1 MNKQKHKQ
9 IIALQNRT
17 SESSKLSDFL
27 AEFIS
32 TNGIPDTI
40 HNDLRLAA
48 EEAFINIVNY
58 AFPNKETHTI
68 SIEICSASNTVSIT
82 FIDSG
87 IEFNPLL
94 PLNNNPDKDTK
105 DFSEGGMGIN
115 LIKSLTDQQ
124 KYNRIK
130 QRNVFTVTKNYS
142 KHYTK

>member
-9 IIALQNRT
+9 VITLQNRI

-48 EEAFINIVNY
+48 EEAFINIINY
-58 AFPNKETHTI
+58 AFPNKETDTI
-68 SIEICSASNTVSIT
+68 SIEISSASNTVSIT

-94 PLNNNPDKDTK
+94 PLNINSDKDTK
-105 DFSEGGMGIN
+105 DFSEGGMGIH

-130 QRNVFTVTKNYS
+130 QRNVFTVTK
-142 KHYTK
+142 HYTK